1 MKVNL
6 HTHTAR
12 CYHAAGTDEEY
23 VLAALEAGYG
33 KLGFAD
39 HTPFPYKDDY
49 FPGDKMKIG
58 ELEGYIESVRGLK
71 EKYKDK
77 IEILLG
83 LECEVVPEFY
93 DFLWDCHDKMDFLIL
108 GNHGDKRVVPFM
120 GKMTTIPELEYYTA
134 LAIEGME
141 TGLFLYLCHPD
152 LMFNRMT
159 FFDDACDRMSRE
171 ICRTANRLGI
181 PLEYNLLGLQ
191 KTKKPGTFGYPC
203 QKFWE
208 IAAEENVT
216 AVIGVDAH
224 SPQHLLTFDMEGP
237 RAMLKEMGITV
248 LDDPMTA
255 RKR

>member
-1 MKVNL
+1 
-6 HTHTAR
+6 
-12 CYHAAGTDEEY
+12 
-23 VLAALEAGYG
+23 
-33 KLGFAD
+33 
-39 HTPFPYKDDY
+39 
-49 FPGDKMKIG
+49 
-58 ELEGYIESVRGLK
+58 
-71 EKYKDK
+71 
-77 IEILLG
+77 
-83 LECEVVPEFY
+83 
-93 DFLWDCHDKMDFLIL
+93 
-108 GNHGDKRVVPFM
+108 
-120 GKMTTIPELEYYTA
+120 
-134 LAIEGME
+134 ME

-152 LMFNRMT
+152 LMFNSMT